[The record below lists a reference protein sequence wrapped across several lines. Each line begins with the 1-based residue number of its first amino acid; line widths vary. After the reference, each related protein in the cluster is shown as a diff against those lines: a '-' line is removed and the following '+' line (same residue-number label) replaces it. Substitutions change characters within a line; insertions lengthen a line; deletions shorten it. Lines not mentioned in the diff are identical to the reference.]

1 MVKKIFQ
8 DKKGLFFLA
17 GGVICLFLAWL
28 MVSSFSGLVPDEEP
42 TTVAGPLPAAEKQE
56 ISPEDAGEEKPEAP
70 WVVYITGAIAKPGVY
85 EIHPDSRVFELVE
98 QAGGLTSRADTLRIN
113 LAMKLQDGVHVH
125 VPALN
130 ESGQREDIPLS
141 GSSEPES
148 MADPPSFSFQASAGT
163 GTGERIDINRAD
175 AEELQTLPGIGPKT
189 AASIIQYRSEHGC
202 FSCPEELIRVKGI
215 GEKKLEKLKTCI
227 FCDS

>member
-1 MVKKIFQ
+1 MINKIFH
-8 DKKGLFFLA
+8 DKKGFFFLA

-28 MVSSFSGLVPDEEP
+28 IVSTFSGLVPEEEP
-42 TTVAGPLPAAEKQE
+42 TTVAGPLPTVEKTE
-56 ISPEDAGEEKPEAP
+56 VSLENTAEEKPEAP
-70 WVVYITGAIAKPGVY
+70 WVVYLTGAVAKPGVY

-98 QAGGLTSRADTLRIN
+98 KAGGLTSRADTLRIN
-113 LAMKLQDGVHVH
+113 LAMKLQDGFHVH
-125 VPALN
+125 VPTRE
-130 ESGQREDIPLS
+130 ESEHQEGIPLS

-148 MADPPSFSFQASAGT
+148 MADPPSFTFQASAGT
-163 GTGERIDINRAD
+163 GAGERIDINRASS
-175 AEELQTLPGIGPKT
+175 EELQTLPGIGPRT

-227 FCDS
+227 FCGS